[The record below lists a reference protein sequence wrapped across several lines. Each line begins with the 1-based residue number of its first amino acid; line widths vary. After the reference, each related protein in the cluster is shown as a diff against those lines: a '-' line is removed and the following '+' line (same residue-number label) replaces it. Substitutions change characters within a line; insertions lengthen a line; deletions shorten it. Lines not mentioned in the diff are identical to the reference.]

1 MAFSSIWT
9 FLLFKL
15 RYLDCASN
23 YHVDV
28 LKVPFGV
35 WDPSAYTSGKV
46 VNL

>member
-1 MAFSSIWT
+1 MAFSIWT

-28 LKVPFGV
+28 LKEVPFGV
-35 WDPSAYTSGKV
+35 WVPSAYTSGKV
-46 VNL
+46 LNL